1 MIVRPRPTTFQL
13 LYAVRGSVLP
23 SILRDVVLVT
33 SLSALVVLA
42 HKMMPDRVPVF
53 SSAPLTFI
61 GIALSIFLAFRNSSC
76 YDRWWEG
83 RKLWGVFTAAMR
95 QFARQTLVLEV
106 DEEGRALRIRLI
118 HLAIAFIHTVVPHLR
133 PRAGQEAS
141 AMLSEQ
147 ERAWVVQGQNPPK
160 RVLLLLSQELA
171 KAHRRGRISDI
182 QFTMLDGTV
191 DRFGLALSGC
201 EQLGNTP
208 VPFGYSLLLQRTAW
222 LFCLFIPFG
231 FADTLGWLTPVA
243 VAIIAYCFFGLDAM
257 GDQLE
262 RPFGTQ
268 PNALPIEALAR
279 IIEINMREALG
290 ETDLPPLPQ
299 PVDHV
304 LM

>member
-13 LYAVRGSVLP
+13 LYAVTGSILP
-23 SILRDVVLVT
+23 TILRDILMVT
-33 SLSALVVLA
+33 LLSALVVLA
-42 HKMMPDRVPVF
+42 HKLVPARVPVF

-83 RKLWGVFTAAMR
+83 RKLWGVFTASMR
-95 QFARQTLVLEV
+95 QFGRQTLVLET
-106 DEEGRALRIRLI
+106 DEAGRALRVRLL
-118 HLAIAFIHTVVPHLR
+118 HLSIAFIHTVVPHLR
-133 PRAGQEAS
+133 PMPGREGS
-141 AMLSEQ
+141 AMLTAQ
-147 ERAWVVQGQNPPK
+147 DRAWVVQGRNPPK
-160 RVLLLLSQELA
+160 RVLLLISQELA
-171 KAHRRGRISDI
+171 EAHRRGRISDI
-182 QFTMLDGTV
+182 QFQMFDETV
-191 DRFGLALSGC
+191 THLGEALSSC
-201 EQLGNTP
+201 ERLANTP

-231 FADTLGWLTPVA
+231 FADSLGWLSPVA

-262 RPFGTQ
+262 RPFGPQ

-279 IIEINMREALG
+279 IIEINLREALG
-290 ETDLPPLPQ
+290 ETDLPPMPQ
-299 PVDHV
+299 PVNHV

>member
-1 MIVRPRPTTFQL
+1 MIVRSRPTTFQL
-13 LYAVRGSVLP
+13 LYAVRGSILP
-23 SILRDVVLVT
+23 TIMRDVVLVT

-42 HKMMPDRVPVF
+42 HKMVPDRVPVF

-83 RKLWGVFTAAMR
+83 RKLWGVFTASMR

-106 DEEGRALRIRLI
+106 DEEGRALRVRLI

-133 PRAGQEAS
+133 PRPGQAAS

-201 EQLGNTP
+201 ERLGNTP